1 MSSLKLHGVIP
12 PILTPFLPDRS
23 VDIAALSGL
32 ADYMIEGGVTGI
44 FAMGT
49 AGESPLLTRAQREQA
64 LTAIARR
71 CAGKVRLLVGILEAS
86 TERVLELIPEAE
98 QLGAS
103 AIVVTTPYYYPV
115 KQPEIVKHFAAV
127 REATELPIVVYN
139 IPSRTMSPLA
149 PATVN
154 ELARFPQV
162 IGYKDSS
169 GDMSHFQAVQRLTR
183 DLPHFALFQ
192 GSHSLS
198 IPSLLIGAHGLVPG
212 LGNIVPR
219 QIVEMAEHVRENRLE
234 QAYAAQDLLLRL
246 ESVMDREGYS
256 LAVLKAMIQLLGFGQ
271 GVPNRPLPA
280 VSAEG
285 LKRLEAVFRTERLL
299 RPDKAV
305 TEG

>member
-23 VDIAALSGL
+23 VDIEALNGL
-32 ADYMIEGGVTGI
+32 TRYMMEGGVNGI

-64 LTAIARR
+64 LTAIAGQN
-71 CAGKVRLLVGILEAS
+71 AGQIPLLVGILEAS

-115 KQPEIVKHFAAV
+115 KQLEIVKHFAAI

-139 IPSRTMSPLA
+139 IPSRTMSPIV

-169 GDMSHFQAVQRLTR
+169 GDMSQFQAVLRLTR
-183 DLPHFALFQ
+183 DLPNFALFQ
-192 GSHSLS
+192 GTHSLS

-212 LGNIVPR
+212 LGNIIPR
-219 QIVEMAEHVRENRLE
+219 QIVALVEEVRNNKME
-234 QAYAAQDLLLRL
+234 QAYAIQDLMLRL
-246 ESVMDREGYS
+246 EKKLDDEGYS
-256 LAVLKAMIQLLGFGQ
+256 LSVLKAMIQLLGFGQ
-271 GVPNRPLPA
+271 GVPNRPLPP

-285 LKRLEAVFRTERLL
+285 MKRLEAFFRTEQLL
-299 RPDKAV
+299 
-305 TEG
+305 